1 VDLATGHET
10 KSILCQPIRGNR
22 GGGKV
27 VGLIEVINK
36 TGETA
41 AFTDVDEEVLSN
53 MTSQIT
59 DILFVEFQELV
70 NINESLSAF
79 ATPILP
85 HTVEKRRNSIKK
97 GYEQGTASSASIS
110 AHDKYKPLGAKKEL
124 IDSKFTVGGDNKDKE
139 RQRARVTRR
148 KSFGEELNAEIQANP
163 ELLHV
168 RKD

>member
-1 VDLATGHET
+1 MWCSAVDLATGHKT

-59 DILFVEFQELV
+59 DILFVEF
-70 NINESLSAF
+70 
-79 ATPILP
+79 
-85 HTVEKRRNSIKK
+85 
-97 GYEQGTASSASIS
+97 
-110 AHDKYKPLGAKKEL
+110 
-124 IDSKFTVGGDNKDKE
+124 
-139 RQRARVTRR
+139 
-148 KSFGEELNAEIQANP
+148 
-163 ELLHV
+163 
-168 RKD
+168 